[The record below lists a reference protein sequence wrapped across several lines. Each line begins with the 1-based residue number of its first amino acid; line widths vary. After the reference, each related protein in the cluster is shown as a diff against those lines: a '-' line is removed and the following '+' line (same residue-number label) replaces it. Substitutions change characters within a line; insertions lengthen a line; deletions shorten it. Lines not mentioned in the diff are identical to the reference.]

1 MIASTARV
9 CDGLLFTVCMRAA
22 LTWLEQHRDAVNAMN
37 VFPVPDG
44 DTGTNMWHTLQ
55 SAVAAIQHL
64 ETRHIGQVSDALA
77 RGALRGARG
86 NSGTILSM
94 LLRGFANGL
103 SDVEVMDAQAFL
115 HACHAAVDYAYETV
129 RAVMPPVEGTIL
141 TVAQMATHEIPE
153 HADLDLYAVYA
164 LFVREARKALMMT
177 PDLLPVLRQAGVVDS
192 GGYGLV
198 LILEGVLRFLDGE
211 PLGQANLA
219 ELPAPTALIATDQQE
234 EYGYDVQFLMIGE
247 NLALDQIRRDISAM
261 GWSPLVDGDESLVKV
276 HVHVKNPAVPLDYA
290 VRMGVQLDDIVIEN
304 MQRQALAYQKRALPD
319 AVALIEGVG
328 VVTVA
333 AGEGLRQIMLEYG
346 AAEVISGGQTMN
358 PSVADFVEAA
368 QRARYRNVIFLP
380 NNRNLILTAEQ
391 ATALLPDRQV
401 HVVQTKSVPQGMAA
415 LLAYLDSQEQPISEM
430 LERMTEATRSVV
442 TLEVTTASRDVE
454 QSGIHRGE
462 WLGLKNGTPV
472 AHGADLATVTL
483 DLLAAAEA
491 DQHELLTVFAG
502 SELSAEQADALRAQM
517 LQAYP
522 RLTIEWLQGDQ
533 PLYPLL
539 MSLE

>member
-1 MIASTARV
+1 M
-9 CDGLLFTVCMRAA
+9 
-22 LTWLEQHRDAVNAMN
+22 WLEQHRDAVNAMN

-64 ETRHIGQVSDALA
+64 DTRHIGQVSDALA
-77 RGALRGARG
+77 RGSLRGARG

-115 HACHAAVDYAYETV
+115 CACHSAVDYAYETV

-141 TVAQMATHEIPE
+141 TVAHMATRAIPDD
-153 HADLDLYAVYA
+153 ANLDLYALYE

-219 ELPAPTALIATDQQE
+219 ELPAPAALIVADQQE

-247 NLALDQIRRDISAM
+247 NLPLDQIRRDISAM

-276 HVHVKNPAVPLDYA
+276 HVHVENPAVPLDYA
-290 VRMGVQLDDIVIEN
+290 VRMGVQLDDIVVEN
-304 MQRQALAYQKRALPD
+304 MQRQALAYQRREQPTEAS
-319 AVALIEGVG
+319 LIEGVG

-333 AGEGLRQIMLEYG
+333 AGDGLRQVMLEYG

-358 PSVADFVEAA
+358 PAVADFVEAA
-368 QRARYRNVIFLP
+368 QRARYRHVIFLP

-391 ATALLPDRQV
+391 AAALLPDRQV
-401 HVVQTKSVPQGMAA
+401 HVVQTKSIPQGMAA
-415 LLAYLDSQEQPISEM
+415 LLAYLDMQEQPLNHM
-430 LERMTEATRSVV
+430 LERMTEAAHSVV

-454 QSGIHRGE
+454 QSGIHKGE
-462 WLGLKNGTPV
+462 WLGLKNGTPAV
-472 AHGADLATVTL
+472 HGWDLVTVTL
-483 DLLAAAEA
+483 DLLAAAKA
-491 DQHELLTVFAG
+491 DQHELLTIFMG
-502 SELSAEQADALRAQM
+502 SELAAEQADALRAQIA
-517 LQAYP
+517 QQYP
-522 RLTIEWLQGDQ
+522 RLAIEWLRGDQ